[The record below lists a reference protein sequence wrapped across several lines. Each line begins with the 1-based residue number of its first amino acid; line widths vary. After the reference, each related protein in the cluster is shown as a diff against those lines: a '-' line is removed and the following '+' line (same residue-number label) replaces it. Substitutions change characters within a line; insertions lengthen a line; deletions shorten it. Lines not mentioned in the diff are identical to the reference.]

1 MIPADRIAE
10 VLRQFAFVSAV
21 LGGFGF
27 AYIGALLTAVRDS
40 RAASWSAAVGIV
52 ASVVLLLTMFGST
65 SGAVYV
71 LMSAATEYPAPP
83 GPVGALWTPIT
94 VGLFL
99 GPLLLF
105 VSLGM
110 SGFVRS
116 RRLGYVTA
124 GAATLGVAGM
134 LAIVALF

>member
-10 VLRQFAFVSAV
+10 VLHQFAFISAV

-27 AYIGALLTAVRDS
+27 AYIGALLAVVRDNH
-40 RAASWSAAVGIV
+40 AATWAAGVGIV
-52 ASVVLLLTMFGST
+52 ASVVLILTTIAATFGAIYIS
-65 SGAVYV
+65 
-71 LMSAATEYPAPP
+71 MNAATEYSAPP
-83 GPVGALWTPIT
+83 GPVGVLWPALTA
-94 VGLFL
+94 GLFL

-116 RRLGYVTA
+116 RRLGYVTVVV
-124 GAATLGVAGM
+124 AALGVAGLGM
-134 LAIVALF
+134 IVALF